1 MQYILFAEAVI
12 GAGIGLTIIQTVVY
26 ARVEILCESSHYT
39 HRVQERFIESGL
51 ANNVYLC
58 NPLSPF
64 PQQHYHGGDLLLLAL
79 ISIFCIKG
87 QSREITWS
95 LVAQFNPHGT

>member
-39 HRVQERFIESGL
+39 QSKYRSHYTYRVS
-51 ANNVYLC
+51 
-58 NPLSPF
+58 
-64 PQQHYHGGDLLLLAL
+64 
-79 ISIFCIKG
+79 
-87 QSREITWS
+87 T
-95 LVAQFNPHGT
+95 VAIIHTE